1 VHVVNSLSG
10 FEALMAGAHVVTW
23 GRGWYAG
30 WGLTEDRVQPARSH
44 PASLLQ
50 LVHAAYLERPRY
62 FDRHCRQ
69 FVTAPVAAELLAHE
83 RAQPDAAPNWTARA
97 LAWLPRG
104 LTRAVTQVYERWS
117 DERQHRT
124 LR

>member
-1 VHVVNSLSG
+1 MVNSLSG